1 MEKAWFMAPMEYSP
15 RVEKALW
22 PQWKIASRFIAPMEK
37 AWFHERSYFERV
49 IVMIKDRKKIL
60 YKRYNVNQN

>member
-22 PQWKIASRFIAPMEK
+22 SQRNIASRFVASMEK
-37 AWFHERSYFERV
+37 AWFHESLYFEGV
-49 IVMIKDRKKIL
+49 IIMVKD
-60 YKRYNVNQN
+60 